1 MNLLVTIA
9 TGQRKYGDMALSL
22 CISAKAND
30 DEQQTCLIYTDSAV
44 REIEPLIE
52 QYFDYTIRVSDEEN
66 PIQQAFTLKTKLY
79 DILNKA
85 EISYDA
91 AIFID
96 ADSLIL
102 PDKKVSL
109 WFDELNGK
117 KWTCYCNDIYDYKTK
132 KRLREDYTFWCEPEK
147 IGEWCNGLEV
157 TDQFANKVPHSI
169 KSMPQ
174 LNTSFIYW
182 EDCATAN
189 RVFEMATAVM
199 NEDGKFDYQKY
210 KDCKPDELCFNIAC
224 AVLNVMPHQQTYRP
238 LFMQSFS
245 SSYSLEYILH
255 QYNGISFG
263 GNGKHPEYLIGFY
276 NRLISYY
283 REYNGIR
290 LPFAFVQSSANPRV
304 EEMNILPVNV
314 KTLYRRGEVPNSNG
328 GIFNPSAFTT
338 SENIELTIF
347 RMEQSHNPLK
357 GYMNESAIPFVRV
370 GYNGVYEETQ
380 LELKGFSNGCRVE
393 DFRLFGH
400 KNIVYCSHTVI
411 EKNLRKGMV
420 ARIGLSQVLEKTLKL
435 NFLVDLPIQQKAVE
449 KNWLFFFDNEDMY
462 CIYSLEPYILF
473 KFDNNEWFS
482 VPKNQPK
489 FNWKHEGFICN
500 STHPILIND
509 FYLVLFHT
517 KENSVYFHG
526 ACLLDKQTK
535 EIVHISKKCI
545 PIKTCNEGIQPG
557 LNYVSGAQYL
567 KDKNIIRLFIGE
579 GDSHSVYNDFNASEL
594 INAIIFEE

>member
-22 CISAKAND
+22 SISAKSND
-30 DEQQTCLIYTDSAV
+30 HEQQTCLIYTDSAV
-44 REIEPLIE
+44 REIEPLIQ

-66 PIQQAFTLKTKLY
+66 PIQQAFTLKTQLY

-91 AIFID
+91 AIFLD

-109 WFDELNGK
+109 WFDELKGK
-117 KWTCYCNDIYDYKTK
+117 KWTCYCNDIYDYETK

-147 IGEWCNGLEV
+147 ALDYWMPIVSPYEMSWTKL
-157 TDQFANKVPHSI
+157 
-169 KSMPQ
+169 PQ

-182 EDCATAN
+182 EDGAKAMNLFECAEMIMKNKST
-189 RVFEMATAVM
+189 FE
-199 NEDGKFDYQKY
+199 YQKY

-224 AVLNVMPHQQTYRP
+224 AVLNVLPHQQTYRP

-245 SSYSLEYILH
+245 SSNSLEYILH
-255 QYNGISFG
+255 QYNAISFG
-263 GNGKHPEYLIGFY
+263 GSGKYPDYLIKFY
-276 NRLISYY
+276 NRLTAYY

-290 LPFAFVQSSANPRV
+290 LPFAYVQGTEKIHV
-304 EEMNILPVNV
+304 EPLGIQPVNV

-338 SENIELTIF
+338 SENIELTIY

-357 GYMNESAIPFVRV
+357 GYMNESAIPFVEIS
-370 GYNGVYEETQ
+370 YNGINEKRE
-380 LELKGFSNGCRVE
+380 LELQGFSNGCRVE

-400 KNIVYCSHTVI
+400 KNIVCCSHTVI

-435 NFLVDLPIQQKAVE
+435 NFLVDLPIQQKSVE

-462 CIYSLEPYILF
+462 CIYSLDPYLLF
-473 KFDNNEWFS
+473 KFDGKEWFS
-482 VPKNQPK
+482 IPKNQPK

-500 STHPILIND
+500 STHPVLINNY
-509 FYLVLFHT
+509 YLTLFHT
-517 KENSVYFHG
+517 KENGIYFHG
-526 ACLLDKQTK
+526 ACLLDKESK
-535 EIVHISKKCI
+535 EIIHISKKCI
-545 PIKTCNEGIQPG
+545 PIQTCNEGIQPG

-567 KDKNIIRLFIGE
+567 KDKNIVRLFIGE